1 MFGSNLS
8 PCYCFEKAGD
18 SMNDVVFVI
27 SVFGAG
33 ALSFLSPCIIPVIP
47 MYLAYFAD
55 EELGQKRSKLISRP
69 MIKAML
75 FVGGLSTVFIVLGFG
90 AGALGSILYGD
101 WFLFVCGLIV
111 VILGI
116 HQTGLIQFNF
126 LLGERKLNLNRS
138 KKADY
143 VGSYLLGLTFSFG
156 WTPCIGPVLAAV
168 LGLSASEGSAVFG
181 GFLMAVYSLGLMIP
195 FLLVAI
201 FSETLLVRIKGIT
214 KYLPKMKFV
223 GGLFII
229 LMGILLMMNQVGII
243 TAWFVSNLS

>member
-1 MFGSNLS
+1 
-8 PCYCFEKAGD
+8 
-18 SMNDVVFVI
+18 MNDVLFVL
-27 SVFGAG
+27 SVFSAG

-55 EELGQKRSKLISRP
+55 EDLGKKKTRFISRP

-116 HQTGLIQFNF
+116 HQTGLVQFTF
-126 LLGERKLNLNRS
+126 LQGERKLNLERS
-138 KKADY
+138 RKADY
-143 VGSYLLGLTFSFG
+143 FGSYLLGLTFSFG
-156 WTPCIGPVLAAV
+156 WTPCIGPILAAV
-168 LGLSASEGSAVFG
+168 LGLSASEGSAVYG
-181 GFLMAVYSLGLMIP
+181 GLLMGVYSLGLMIP

-201 FSETLLVRIKGIT
+201 FSEKLLVRIKGLYKHMAKI
-214 KYLPKMKFV
+214 KLV
-223 GGLFII
+223 GGIFII
-229 LMGILLMMNQVGII
+229 FMGILLMMNQVGII
-243 TAWFVSNLS
+243 TAWFVSTLS

>member
-1 MFGSNLS
+1 MSELLFIS
-8 PCYCFEKAGD
+8 
-18 SMNDVVFVI
+18 
-27 SVFGAG
+27 SVFIAG
-33 ALSFLSPCIIPVIP
+33 ILSFLSPCIIPVIP

-55 EELGQKRSKLISRP
+55 EDLGQTKTRLISRP

-75 FVGGLSTVFIVLGFG
+75 FVSGLSTVFILLGFG

-101 WFLFVCGLIV
+101 WFLFACGVIV
-111 VILGI
+111 VVLGV
-116 HQTGLIQFNF
+116 HQTGLVQFAF
-126 LLGERKLNLNRS
+126 LQRERRLHLSRS

-143 VGSYLLGLTFSFG
+143 VGSYVLGLTFSFG

-168 LGLSASEGSAVFG
+168 LGLSASEGSAAFG
-181 GFLMAVYSLGLMIP
+181 GFLMGIYSLGLMIP

-201 FSETLLVRIKGIT
+201 FSEQLLSRIKGVY
-214 KYLPKMKFV
+214 KYMGILKLV